1 VSTYDLEKLWS
12 LWQRGKLTYEMVT
25 GHVLQNLLQMK
36 EALTR
41 LQRTVVKLEGEVER
55 LKGKGEDRSD

>member
-1 VSTYDLEKLWS
+1 MSTYDLEKLWS

-36 EALTR
+36 EALTH
-41 LQRTVVKLEGEVER
+41 LQRTVVRLEGEVER
-55 LKGKGEDRSD
+55 LKGKGDG

>member
-1 VSTYDLEKLWS
+1 MSTYDLEKLWS
-12 LWQRGKLTYEMVT
+12 LWQRGKLTYEMVI

-36 EALTR
+36 EALTH

-55 LKGKGEDRSD
+55 LKGKGDG

>member
-41 LQRTVVKLEGEVER
+41 LQRMVVKLEGEVER
-55 LKGKGEDRSD
+55 LKSSSQV

>member
-36 EALTR
+36 EALTH

-55 LKGKGEDRSD
+55 LKGKGDG